1 MTFSFLP
8 TTKQEMYAKGWQSI
22 DIILITGDA
31 YIDHPSFGAA
41 LIGRF
46 LEEHGY
52 KVGIIAQPDWE
63 NPDDFKALG
72 KPNLFFGI
80 TAGNLDSMIANYT
93 AEKRKRRTDSYSEGG
108 EPGRRPDRACLVYS
122 NCVRQAF
129 PGVPIVLG
137 GLEASC
143 RRFVHYDYW
152 SNKLR
157 RSILFDSRAD
167 VLVYGMGEQSLLRIT
182 ECIKNGEKDFSGIP
196 NTAYITRKIPETT
209 HLNLASYETLLENK
223 KEYARTTLLYAKEI
237 SKKESIQII
246 QECQNRYVVVEPPKP
261 LTTQE
266 LDHIYELPFTR
277 KAHPK
282 YIKPVPANGFVKYS
296 VVSHRGCYGG
306 CSFCSLGMHQGKYI
320 VSRSKKSILN
330 EVKNI
335 IVKQSDFKGSILDV
349 GGPSANMYGS
359 FCTSQKGCTRTSCLY
374 PVICKN
380 LKHQQS
386 QHLAI
391 LNEISR
397 VPEIKNVFVNS
408 GVRFDLALKDPNY
421 IDKICAKH
429 VSGQMSIAPEHICG
443 DVLALMQK
451 PSFKVYKEYV
461 AQFRKASKK
470 YDKKQYLIPYFIAA
484 HPGCTLQ
491 HMYELSI
498 YLKENHMRVEQVQ
511 NYIPIPLTLSE
522 AMYYSGYDVFSLT
535 KIHVP
540 KEEERLMQR
549 ALLQPYIKSNH
560 NLLKKALKILNK
572 ERSFSFLTGSSLS
585 YRKN

>member
-1 MTFSFLP
+1 MVMKFPFLP
-8 TTKQEMYAKGWQSI
+8 TTIQEMQAKGWHSL
-22 DIILITGDA
+22 DIIIITGDA

-46 LEEHGY
+46 LENQGY
-52 KVGIIAQPDWE
+52 TVGIIAQPDWK

-93 AEKRKRRTDSYSEGG
+93 AEKRKRRTDSYSEDGKTG
-108 EPGRRPDRACLVYS
+108 MRPDKACLVYS

-129 PGVPIVLG
+129 PKVPIVFG
-137 GLEASC
+137 GIEASC
-143 RRFVHYDYW
+143 RRLVHYDYW

-167 VLVYGMGEQSLLRIT
+167 VLVYGMGEQSLLKIA
-182 ECIKNGEKDFSGIP
+182 EGIKNGVDLFGIP
-196 NTAYITRKIPETT
+196 NTAYITKEVPNSTFV
-209 HLNLASYETLLENK
+209 NLASYETLLEDK
-223 KEYARTTLLYAKEI
+223 KEYAKTTLLYAKEI
-237 SKKESIQII
+237 SKKEPNKII
-246 QECQNRYVVVEPPKP
+246 QACQGRYVVIEPPKP
-261 LTTQE
+261 LTSQE

-282 YIKPVPANGFVKYS
+282 YKNPVPANGFVKYS

-349 GGPSANMYGS
+349 GGPSANMYAS
-359 FCTSQKGCTRTSCLY
+359 FCASQKGCIRISCLY
-374 PVICKN
+374 PEICKK
-380 LKHQQS
+380 LKHKQS
-386 QHLAI
+386 EHLAVLNDI
-391 LNEISR
+391 LRIFE
-397 VPEIKNVFVNS
+397 VKNVFVNS

-421 IDKICAKH
+421 IDKLCAKH

-443 DVLALMQK
+443 DILALMQK
-451 PSFKVYKEYV
+451 PSFETYKEYV
-461 AQFRKASKK
+461 DQFRKASKK
-470 YDKKQYLIPYFIAA
+470 YGKKQYLIPYFIAS
-484 HPGCTLQ
+484 HPGCTLK
-491 HMYELSI
+491 HMYDLAI
-498 YLKENHMRVEQVQ
+498 YLKNNHMRVEQVQ

-522 AMYYSGYDVFSLT
+522 AMYYSGYDVFSLK
-535 KIHVP
+535 KIHIP

-549 ALLQPYIKSNH
+549 ALLQPYIESNH
-560 NLLKKALKILNK
+560 LFLRKALKLLNK
-572 ERSFSFLTGSSLS
+572 EGSFSFLTQQKHQ
-585 YRKN
+585 R